1 MYEHDLMR
9 KWIRSIGFLVAL
21 TLAGM
26 TCCNTAG
33 AVVKQ
38 LNVLGTAV
46 VHQNDLVAGR
56 QNAVADA
63 LVAAVG
69 QVVVEMMTGET
80 VVRRFKLINDGILE
94 KPEEYIQNY
103 RVLTESVAGKSIRTL
118 VQVDIAVDRV
128 SRDLSRMGLA
138 LAGAVYPRVAFM
150 VAEKNGAQAEYSFWW
165 GERSSQQRAICEAA
179 MAETLQTIG
188 FDVID
193 PPALNT
199 PLGLPVAVP
208 ESQMMVLA
216 ERLGADILI
225 AGSGMAMAASNTMG
239 GAIAAFEAVV
249 EVRAFSAQSGQQ
261 VGRTRQKFVV
271 SGQDAFLGGR
281 EALSGA
287 GALAGDELARQIMIA
302 WQREQ
307 DRSAVFQVVV
317 EGTGGHIASFVR
329 LRTAIAT
336 LSGVKELKMKEMSA
350 DQAAMAVSYQGSTRS
365 LADALLLKTF
375 DGFGLDIYEVT
386 SDAVRIRL
394 IHQ

>member
-1 MYEHDLMR
+1 MYAYNMIKAWTRL
-9 KWIRSIGFLVAL
+9 IGFLVAL

-26 TCCNTAG
+26 SCCGTAG
-33 AVVKQ
+33 AVVKK

-94 KPEEYIQNY
+94 NPEEYIQNY

-118 VQVDIAVDRV
+118 VQVNISVDRI
-128 SRDLSRMGLA
+128 SRDLSRLGVA
-138 LAGAVYPRVAFM
+138 LADAVYPRVAFM
-150 VAEKNGAQAEYSFWW
+150 VAEKNRPEAEFAFWW
-165 GERSSQQRAICEAA
+165 GARNLEQRAISEAA

-193 PPALNT
+193 PPTANT
-199 PLGLPVAVP
+199 PLGLPLAVP
-208 ESQMMVLA
+208 ENQMVALA
-216 ERLGADILI
+216 KRLGADILI
-225 AGSGMAMAASNTMG
+225 AGSGTTAAASNTMG
-239 GAIAAFEAVV
+239 GTIAAFEAVV
-249 EVRAFSAQSGQQ
+249 DVRAFSVQSGQQ

-302 WQREQ
+302 WQQEQ

-329 LRTAIAT
+329 LRTTIAT
-336 LSGVKELKMKEMSA
+336 LSGVKELKMQEMSA
-350 DQAAMAVSYQGSTRS
+350 DQAVMGVSYQGSTRS

-375 DGFGLDIYEVT
+375 AGFGLDIYEVT
-386 SDAVRIRL
+386 SEAVRIRL
-394 IHQ
+394 VHQ

>member
-9 KWIRSIGFLVAL
+9 KWIRLIGFLAAL

-26 TCCNTAG
+26 IGCGTAR

-46 VHQNDLVAGR
+46 VHENDLVAGR
-56 QNAVADA
+56 QNAVSDA

-80 VVRRFKLINDGILE
+80 VVRRFKLINDGILQ

-118 VQVDIAVDRV
+118 VQVDIALDRV
-128 SRDLSRMGLA
+128 SRDLSRLGLA
-138 LAGAVYPRVAFM
+138 LAGTVYPRVAFM
-150 VAEKNGAQAEYSFWW
+150 VAEKNGIGAEYSFWW
-165 GERSSQQRAICEAA
+165 GERSLAQRTICEAA
-179 MAETLQTIG
+179 MVKTLQTIG

-199 PLGLPVAVP
+199 PLGLPRVAP

-216 ERLGADILI
+216 QRLGADILI
-225 AGSGMAMAASNTMG
+225 AGSGTAAAASNTMG

-249 EVRAFSAQSGQQ
+249 EVQAFSVQSGQP

-287 GALAGDELARQIMIA
+287 GALAGDELSRQIMIA
-302 WQREQ
+302 WQQEQ
-307 DRSAVFQVVV
+307 DRSAVFEVAV

-336 LSGVKELKMKEMSA
+336 LSGVKELKMREMSA
-350 DQAAMAVSYQGSTRS
+350 DQATMAVSYQGSTRS

-375 DGFGLDIYEVT
+375 DGFGIDIFEVT
-386 SDAVRIRL
+386 AEAVRIRL
-394 IHQ
+394 THQ